1 MLSLEPSHPG
11 KERRGGGGGMEDLCT
26 SIHGG
31 ERAGNEPRTV
41 CTQLT
46 NSYTMHLPRPT
57 IDLRKEQVRH
67 QTSNDDL
74 SSQLTEKQEELKEL
88 LEELQFG
95 RENMDN
101 LQTHALAQASLAR
114 QEVRDF
120 KNGTSTNGT
129 REREE
134 RERRT

>member
-1 MLSLEPSHPG
+1 
-11 KERRGGGGGMEDLCT
+11 
-26 SIHGG
+26 
-31 ERAGNEPRTV
+31 
-41 CTQLT
+41 
-46 NSYTMHLPRPT
+46 MHLPRPT

-134 RERRT
+134 RARERRREIKKDLCESFVTLSPPPKLLIALRAVLLVYIC

>member
-1 MLSLEPSHPG
+1 
-11 KERRGGGGGMEDLCT
+11 
-26 SIHGG
+26 
-31 ERAGNEPRTV
+31 
-41 CTQLT
+41 
-46 NSYTMHLPRPT
+46 MHLPRPT
-57 IDLRKEQVRH
+57 LDLRKEQVRH

-134 RERRT
+134 RERRTWTGGM